1 MSKNDRINKDNK
13 NQIISL
19 AFAGQADFC
28 MSQNAPV
35 TAAVISAAQRDFDTG
50 GIVHYLLSG
59 WSGHP
64 VDDAL
69 ALRLAGFLHFQ
80 ALSGAAP
87 DLAAFYP
94 SCGGQLEAGQ
104 EADLWRLAEAELQ
117 SQQDAV
123 RKFLRHPPQTNE
135 TGRAASLLA
144 GFSEIARQTQLP
156 LRLREIG
163 SSAGLNLLFDHYHY
177 DTGQS
182 QWGSPE
188 SLLSIDCDWQGT
200 PPELLPEIPISDR
213 RGCDVA
219 PIDLSDASHV
229 LRLQSYVWGDM
240 QQRRQRLLS
249 ALKIFQAA
257 HKSGIAPIID
267 RADAAGWVASQVMQR
282 PRGQTTVLFHS
293 ITWQYLD
300 VSQRMAV
307 ESAMAQ
313 AFETASP
320 ESPVAWL
327 RMDVDRGSH
336 IPVLEY
342 EISTGR
348 APQKIRMADCH
359 PHGTSAE
366 FSAAT

>member
-1 MSKNDRINKDNK
+1 MDKDNK
-13 NQIISL
+13 NQIISR
-19 AFAGQADFC
+19 AFAGQAEFC
-28 MSQNAPV
+28 ASQKAPV
-35 TAAVISAAQRDFDTG
+35 TAAIIAGAQRDFDAG

-87 DLAAFYP
+87 ELAAFYP
-94 SCGGQLEAGQ
+94 SCGGQMQAGQ
-104 EADLWRLAEAELQ
+104 QAALWRLAEAELH

-135 TGRAASLLA
+135 TGRAAVLLA
-144 GFSEIARQTQLP
+144 GFSEIARQTDLP

-177 DTGQS
+177 NTGQS
-182 QWGSPE
+182 QWGPPDA
-188 SLLSIDCDWQGT
+188 LLSIDSDWQGT
-200 PPELLPEIPISDR
+200 PPVLLADIPIADR

-219 PIDLSDASHV
+219 PIDLADASHV

-240 QQRRQRLLS
+240 QQRRERLLR
-249 ALKIFQAA
+249 ALTVFQAA
-257 HKSGIAPIID
+257 QKSGIAPVID
-267 RADAAGWVASQVMQR
+267 RANAAGWVASQVMQR
-282 PRGQTTVLFHS
+282 PVGQTTVLFHS

-300 VSQRMAV
+300 VSQRMSI

-320 ESPVAWL
+320 EAPLAWL
-327 RMDVDRGSH
+327 RMDVDRGAH

-342 EISTGR
+342 DISTGG
-348 APQKIRMADCH
+348 APQKIRLASCH
-359 PHGTSAE
+359 PHGMSAE
-366 FSAAT
+366 FSDAL